1 MKKILHFMLFVF
13 AIGTTNAQTPIY
25 EFNFDN
31 TMANSFGSGSISP
44 WSEVNLGGLN
54 SVSYV
59 VDRNGQ
65 ANSAI
70 NIPATSSFTANAP
83 LLPQSNAARSI
94 SFWVKFIGDT
104 DNKNFPVTGW
114 GTGNPNQA
122 FGFWRTGIQNS
133 YYTWG
138 SGNDYNVPQT
148 NAQIQANNNG
158 WVHIAI
164 TYTGTTLSIFFNGV
178 DAGNYQRTLNTTGVT
193 LSLNRLVNGSVGN
206 ATATQI
212 DDLKIYDTAL
222 TTAQVLN
229 LYNPNASGNPP
240 VISNVS
246 NSSPTSNSAFVN
258 FSLNPGGTTTTTS
271 IVVTPLDGGIGSV
284 FNGPTA
290 SGSTTQQLS
299 YNITGLNPA
308 SCYTYRVEASN
319 SAVSLVQSPIE
330 MFCTND
336 ANFNKTPI
344 YHFEFNGN
352 TQEKRDASLAFG
364 NPNSG
369 FVNNNT
375 AIRLNNNVQAL
386 NLPFLPQGFKP
397 RTVAIRVFFESGA
410 LSQTN
415 NVFSYG
421 TATPS
426 QSFGYDQETA
436 SQANHYY
443 WSNDNIFSNPVNFGT
458 YYTMVF
464 VYDGLDTRIY
474 KDGFQVDISS
484 NTPNTVGTL
493 FRLGRTTTGLGGFF
507 NGRVDDLRIYNDTL
521 SATEVAVLTNSLS
534 NNDFSNNLNFSLYP
548 NPANSI
554 VNINLEAELKSV
566 EIYSLQGQKVI
577 STTEKQVNVSSLSKG
592 IYLIEVTDV
601 NNQKAV
607 QKLIVE

>member
-1 MKKILHFMLFVF
+1 MLFVF
-13 AIGTTNAQTPIY
+13 AIGTANAQTPIY
-25 EFNFDN
+25 EFNFNN
-31 TMANSFGSGSISP
+31 TMANTFGSGSISP
-44 WSEVNLGGLN
+44 WTEVNVGGFN
-54 SVSYV
+54 SVAYV

-70 NIPATSSFTANAP
+70 NIPSTTSFTANAP
-83 LLPQSNAARSI
+83 LLPQLNNARTI

-104 DNKNFPVTGW
+104 DNKIFPIAGW
-114 GTGNPNQA
+114 GSGVSNQA
-122 FGFWRTGIQNS
+122 FGFWRNGVQNTF
-133 YYTWG
+133 YTWG
-138 SGNDYNVPQT
+138 AGNDYTFPST
-148 NAQIQANNNG
+148 NAQQQAVNNG
-158 WVHIAI
+158 WVHIAM
-164 TYTGTTLSIFFNGV
+164 TYFNATTLTIYYNGSSL
-178 DAGNYQRTLNTTGVT
+178 GNYNRILNTTGTV
-193 LSLNRLVNGSVGN
+193 LSLNRLVNGSVGT

-222 TTAQVLN
+222 TAAQVLN
-229 LYNPNASGNPP
+229 LYNPNALGNSP

-246 NSSPTSNSAFVN
+246 NSSPTSNSAFIN

-271 IVVTPLDGGIGSV
+271 ISVTALGAGIGSV

-290 SGSTTQQLS
+290 SGNTTQQLS
-299 YNITGLNPA
+299 YNITGLNPET
-308 SCYTYRVEASN
+308 CYTFRVIASN
-319 SAVSLVQSPIE
+319 SASTQQSPTQ

-369 FVNNNT
+369 FVNNT
-375 AIRLNNNVQAL
+375 AIRLNNNVQAI

-397 RTVAIRVFFESGA
+397 RTVAIKVFFESGA

-421 TATPS
+421 TATTS

-436 SQANHYY
+436 IQANHYF

-474 KDGFQVDISS
+474 KDGIQVDISS
-484 NTPNTVGTL
+484 NTPNTAGTI

-521 SATEVAVLTNSLS
+521 SATEVAALGNSLS
-534 NNDFSNNLNFSLYP
+534 NESFSNNNLKFSLYP
-548 NPANSI
+548 NPSNSI
-554 VNINLEAELKSV
+554 LNVDLSNELKLV
-566 EIYSLQGQKVI
+566 EIYSLGGQKVLSSMEKRVNI
-577 STTEKQVNVSSLSKG
+577 SNLSSG
-592 IYLIEVTDV
+592 IYMIRVQDV
-601 NNQKAV
+601 DGNVAT
-607 QKLIVE
+607 QKLMKE

>member
-1 MKKILHFMLFVF
+1 MLFVF
-13 AIGTTNAQTPIY
+13 VIGTTYAQTPIY

-31 TMANSFGSGSISP
+31 TMANSFGSGTIAP
-44 WSEVNLGGLN
+44 WLEANLGGLN
-54 SVSYV
+54 SVTYV

-70 NIPATSSFTANAP
+70 NIPAATSFTANAP

-114 GTGNPNQA
+114 GTGSPNQA
-122 FGFWRTGIQNS
+122 FGFWRNGVQNS

-138 SGNDYNVPQT
+138 AGNDYNVPQT
-148 NAQIQANNNG
+148 NAQQQAVNNG

-164 TYTGTTLSIFFNGV
+164 TYTGTTLSIFYNGV
-178 DAGNYQRTLNTTGVT
+178 DVGNYQRTLNTTGSI

-222 TTAQVLN
+222 TAAQVLS
-229 LYNPNASGNPP
+229 LYNPTASGNPP

-271 IVVTPLDGGIGSV
+271 IVVFPLDGGIGSV

-299 YNITGLNPA
+299 YNITGLNPS

-319 SAVSLVQSPIE
+319 SAASFVQSPTK

-352 TQEKRDASLAFG
+352 TQDKNDLTLAFG

-369 FVNNNT
+369 FVDNNS
-375 AIRLNNNVQAL
+375 AIRLNNNVQAI
-386 NLPFLPQGFKP
+386 NLPFLPQGSEI
-397 RTVAIRVFFESGA
+397 RTVAIRVLFESGA

-421 TATPS
+421 NATNS
-426 QSFGYDQETA
+426 QSFGYDQKTPTLATHYLWNNDDDFGTA
-436 SQANHYY
+436 
-443 WSNDNIFSNPVNFGT
+443 INFGT
-458 YYTMVF
+458 YYTVVF

-474 KDGFQVDISS
+474 INGGQVGIHS
-484 NTPNTVGTL
+484 NTPNTVGNL

-507 NGRVDDLRIYNDTL
+507 DGRIDDLRIYNDTL

-534 NNDFSNNLNFSLYP
+534 NNEFSNNLNFELYP
-548 NPANSI
+548 NPAKSI
-554 VNINLEAELKSV
+554 LNIDLATELKSV
-566 EIYSLQGQKVI
+566 EIYSLLGQKVL
-577 STTEKQVNVSSLSKG
+577 SSAEKQVNVSNLSSG
-592 IYLIEVTDV
+592 IYMVRVENVEGAT
-601 NNQKAV
+601 AT
-607 QKLIVE
+607 QKLIKE